1 MPEHTDAEKDRRR
14 TPRFSCGGEVKI
26 SRLPSNG
33 VFLPG
38 AIRDL
43 SLGGCW
49 IDTPLSIACGARTEM
64 VVHVKTA
71 SFRVVGEVREIRG
84 RFGAGIEF
92 VHLSA
97 GGRDM
102 LAELVAELARL
113 QAVMTDLTSAGREK
127 DTEEFRKQLDGGN
140 IQAKRLSKRLSLPG
154 PIVKAGALEESLEKS
169 SEPGHA
175 TAASESLIVLA
186 EPLVIPVDLFG

>member
-1 MPEHTDAEKDRRR
+1 MAERTETDKDRRR
-14 TPRFSCGGEVKI
+14 TPRFNCGGHVKI

-38 AIRDL
+38 TIRDL

-64 VVHVKTA
+64 VMHVNTV

-97 GGRDM
+97 GGKEM
-102 LAELVAELARL
+102 LAELIVELTRL
-113 QAVMTDLTSAGREK
+113 QAVMTDLSSGSSEK
-127 DTEEFRKQLDGGN
+127 DTEEFRRRLEGGN
-140 IQAKRLSKRLSLPG
+140 LQTTRLSKRLSLLE
-154 PIVKAGALEESLEKS
+154 PILRAGAGEESLEKS
-169 SEPGHA
+169 LELGHA
-175 TAASESLIVLA
+175 TAPEESLIVVA

>member
-1 MPEHTDAEKDRRR
+1 MPEYTDADKDRRR
-14 TPRFSCGGEVKI
+14 TPRFNCGGLVKI

-97 GGRDM
+97 GGKDM
-102 LAELVAELARL
+102 LDELVTELARL
-113 QAVMTDLTSAGREK
+113 QAAMTSLTSVCREA
-127 DTEEFRKQLDGGN
+127 DTEEFRKQLRDGN
-140 IQAKRLSKRLSLPG
+140 IVARLSKRLSPLG
-154 PIVKAGALEESLEKS
+154 PIVKRQLSEESLTN
-169 SEPGHA
+169 SEVSQP
-175 TAASESLIVLA
+175 AAARDSLIVLA

>member
-1 MPEHTDAEKDRRR
+1 MPEYTDADKDRRR
-14 TPRFSCGGEVKI
+14 TPRFNCGGLVKI

-49 IDTPLSIACGARTEM
+49 IDTPISIACGARTEM

-97 GGRDM
+97 GGKDM
-102 LAELVAELARL
+102 LDELVTELARL
-113 QAVMTDLTSAGREK
+113 QA
-127 DTEEFRKQLDGGN
+127 
-140 IQAKRLSKRLSLPG
+140 
-154 PIVKAGALEESLEKS
+154 
-169 SEPGHA
+169 
-175 TAASESLIVLA
+175 
-186 EPLVIPVDLFG
+186 